1 MNGMTC
7 ALRSDR
13 SHSNY
18 NGAQV
23 AGVEKQERK
32 IPIEIQIQ
40 QQAVD
45 LDEEVFG
52 VAAPMVGPCVAAS
65 GSSSVLNALG
75 GVKPLAFGQYG
86 ELEPGFEHSSWAT
99 S

>member
-1 MNGMTC
+1 MLYELKVM
-7 ALRSDR
+7 RSDR

-23 AGVEKQERK
+23 TGVEKRERK
-32 IPIEIQIQ
+32 IPIEIQ

-45 LDEEVFG
+45 LDEKTFG
-52 VAAPMVGPCVAAS
+52 VAAPMAGPRQRQ
-65 GSSSVLNALG
+65 LNELG

-86 ELEPGFEHSSWAT
+86 EPRGRI
-99 S
+99 